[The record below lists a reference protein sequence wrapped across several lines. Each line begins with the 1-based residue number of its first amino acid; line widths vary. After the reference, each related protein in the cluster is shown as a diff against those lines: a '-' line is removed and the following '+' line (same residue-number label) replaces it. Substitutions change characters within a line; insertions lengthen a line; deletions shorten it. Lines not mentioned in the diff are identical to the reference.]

1 MPRRWRR
8 LGGTRVLVAAVRR
21 HPREAV
27 LLAVWS
33 AVEAAPV
40 LVFGRSVAGAT
51 DAFLAHRVEAG
62 LVWLAALA
70 VAAAAGAVGSA
81 AAYRPLAGIVEPFR
95 DALVRRVV
103 RGAVHEAVRTGRPGD
118 AAVARLTQ
126 HVEIVRDTF
135 AGLLVVVR
143 GFVFTLVSALIGLTA
158 LMPVT
163 LLLVVPPVAVGLG
176 LFLGMVSRAMTRQRE
191 LILAE
196 ERIAGSATALAT
208 GLRDIVACG
217 AEDAMAA
224 DIGRLIDAQAAA
236 ARSVARLAA
245 GRTIALAVGGRL
257 PLLAIVAAAPWLLR
271 HGATPGAVLGALT
284 YVLQGL
290 APALHTAIRGLGG
303 SGLRLAVTLD
313 RLVETGEVPAVPR
326 PTGDGGDLRL
336 TGVTFA
342 YGPDAEPVIDDL
354 SLSVPDG
361 DHLAVVGPSGIGKS
375 TLALLVAGL
384 LRPARGT
391 VLLGGTPASD
401 VTPEARTLIPQEAY
415 VFGGT
420 LRDNLC
426 YLRGDTARPDDE
438 ELAAAAA
445 AVGLAALVERLG
457 GYDAEVD
464 PAALSAGERQL
475 VALTRAYL
483 SPARLVLLDEA
494 TCHLDAAAEE
504 RAEAAFAARPGSLI
518 VIAHRMTSARRAR
531 RVLMLDG
538 TRAWLGRHED
548 LLTRCGPYR
557 DLHGHWAANGLGSE
571 PARVVGDLNGVG
583 SEPAR
588 VVGDLNGVGSEP
600 ARVVGDADGVDP
612 VARPYLPDDA
622 RHVVPDGADRQE
634 QVVRDLGG

>member
-1 MPRRWRR
+1 MSRRRRR
-8 LGGTRVLVAAVRR
+8 LSGGRVLAGAVRR
-21 HPREAV
+21 RPREAT

-51 DAFLAHRVEAG
+51 DAFLTHRTGTG
-62 LVWLAALA
+62 LAWLAALA

-81 AAYRPLAGIVEPFR
+81 AAYRPLAGIVEPLR
-95 DALVRRVV
+95 DALVRQVV

-135 AGLLVVVR
+135 AGLLVVIR
-143 GFVFTLVSALIGLTA
+143 GFVFTLASALIGLSA
-158 LMPVT
+158 LLPVT
-163 LLLVVPPVAVGLG
+163 LLLVVPPVALGLG
-176 LFLGMVSRAMTRQRE
+176 LFLGMVSRAMARQRD

-196 ERIAGSATALAT
+196 ERIAGSSTALAT

-217 AEDAMAA
+217 AEDARSAK
-224 DIGRLIDAQAAA
+224 IGRLIDAQAAA
-236 ARSVARLAA
+236 ARSVARIAA

-290 APALHTAIRGLGG
+290 TPALHTAIRGLGG
-303 SGLRLAVTLD
+303 SGLRLAVTLG
-313 RLVETGEVPAVPR
+313 RLIETGEVPAVPR
-326 PTGDGGDLRL
+326 PAGGGGDLRL
-336 TGVTFA
+336 SRVTFA

-354 SLSVPDG
+354 SLTVPDG
-361 DHLAVVGPSGIGKS
+361 DHLAIVGPSGIGKS

-384 LRPARGT
+384 LTPSRGT
-391 VLLGGTPASD
+391 VFLGGTPASQ
-401 VTPEARTLIPQEAY
+401 VAPEFRALIPQEAY

-420 LRDNLC
+420 LRDNLG
-426 YLRGDTARPDDE
+426 YLRADTAPPGDA
-438 ELAAAAA
+438 ELDAAAD
-445 AVGLAALVERLG
+445 AVGLTALAERLG
-457 GYDAEVD
+457 GYDARID
-464 PAALSAGERQL
+464 PATLSAGERQL
-475 VALTRAYL
+475 VALTRTYL

-538 TRAWLGRHED
+538 TRAWLGGHED
-548 LLTRCGPYR
+548 LLTRCEPYR
-557 DLHGHWAANGLGSE
+557 DLHGHWAADGSEPAQVAGDANGDRSQPARVAGRANGDRSE
-571 PARVVGDLNGVG
+571 PARV
-583 SEPAR
+583 A
-588 VVGDLNGVGSEP
+588 
-600 ARVVGDADGVDP
+600 GDADGVDP
-612 VARPYLPDDA
+612 VARAYLPDDA

-634 QVVRDLGG
+634 EVIRDLGG